1 MELENKNIIITG
13 ASSGIGAAAARLF
26 AQEGANVVLGARR
39 ERELTILAQEINQGN
54 GGRAV
59 ALSGD
64 VTDPGYAAALVA
76 WVEQEFGGLDGAFNN
91 AGIVGD
97 MTPIAT
103 MTIENWNSVVAVNLT
118 ACFHAAQ
125 AQIPALLKRAGGSIV
140 FTSSF
145 VGSSNGGLPGMSA
158 YAATKAGMN
167 GLVQSL
173 ASEHAHEGIR
183 VNTLLPGGTV
193 TPSGGEGNSEVMAF
207 VSGLHP
213 IKRMAGPKEIAQ
225 AALFMLSDRAS
236 FMTGSP
242 MVVDG
247 GMSVRLL

>member
-1 MELENKNIIITG
+1 V
-13 ASSGIGAAAARLF
+13 R
-26 AQEGANVVLGARR
+26 ARR
-39 ERELTILAQEINQGN
+39 EHELTKLAQETNEGN
-54 GGRAV
+54 GGRAI

-64 VTDPGYAAALVA
+64 VADPGYASALVA
-76 WVEQEFGGLDGAFNN
+76 LAGQEFGGLDGAFNN

-103 MTIENWNSVVAVNLT
+103 MTIENWNAVVAVNLT
-118 ACFHAAQ
+118 ASFHAAQ
-125 AQIPALLKRAGGSIV
+125 AQIPALLKRGGGAIV

-158 YAATKAGMN
+158 DAATKAGMH
-167 GLVQSL
+167 GLVQPL

-193 TPSGGEGNSEVMAF
+193 TPAGGEGNSEVMAF

-213 IKRMAGPKEIAQ
+213 VKRMAKPREIAQ